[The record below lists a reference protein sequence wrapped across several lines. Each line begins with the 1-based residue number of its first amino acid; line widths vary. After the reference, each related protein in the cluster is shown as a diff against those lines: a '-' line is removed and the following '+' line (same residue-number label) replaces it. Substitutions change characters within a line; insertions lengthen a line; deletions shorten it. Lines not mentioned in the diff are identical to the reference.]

1 MTTHGHPPIVV
12 TVDQPPIGHDAALWS
27 ARLAERLH
35 CPLRIVYIA
44 TAAHD
49 VSVDTLPAG
58 PEAAARTEASA
69 TAVVDD
75 TVAVVRRDY
84 PDLEI
89 TGELI
94 DGPAAHALATVGE
107 DARMVVLGHPDV
119 GTLDMSTATTTVT
132 EHASCPVTVWRGQS
146 GQLPDQRPVLLAVD
160 DDIDGADA
168 ALAAFAYA
176 HLFGA
181 SVITVNPPPEQPE
194 TTAAAKHAEPASVT
208 STDRHSLDAH
218 LAAAREA
225 FPDVTVSALADIP
238 HRASSE
244 RATGAQLVVTGTDG
258 RASASEVPGF
268 GPYSF
273 RRIRCPVMICPSR
286 TPPVGFG
293 ADTLA
298 STAGTTALPSATPI
312 SGMTVRVLTL
322 DDRDAAASL
331 HEQMSAHD
339 AYLRFFSAPP
349 KHIGEFAEQ
358 LCRHDSTHLA
368 LGAFD
373 GDDLVG
379 VANYVVT
386 DTTRGHITAEMALAV
401 NAHDQRHGIGTLLV
415 RRLGTAAY
423 LHGVAH
429 LTAEILAEN
438 SLMLA
443 IITEQ
448 GWSDALRYEGATV
461 HFDLEL
467 DAHQQEHP
475 DAAVLPQEGKP
486 GRPTRKVRGG
496 TQR

>member
-12 TVDQPPIGHDAALWS
+12 TVDQPPIGRDAALWS

-35 CPLRIVYIA
+35 CTLRVVYIA
-44 TAAHD
+44 AATSD
-49 VSVDTLPAG
+49 VSADIAATG
-58 PEAAARTEASA
+58 PEAAARTESSA

-75 TVAVVRRDY
+75 TIAVVRRDH

-89 TGELI
+89 SGELI
-94 DGPAAHALATVGE
+94 DGPAAQALATVGE

-119 GTLDMSTATTTVT
+119 GALDVPTATTMVT
-132 EHASCPVTVWRGQS
+132 EHATCPVTVWRGEP

-168 ALAAFAYA
+168 ALAAFGYA

-181 SVITVNPPPEQPE
+181 SVIAVNAQPEQPG
-194 TTAAAKHAEPASVT
+194 TAAPVT
-208 STDRHSLDAH
+208 STNRHSLDAH
-218 LAAAREA
+218 LAVARDA

-238 HRASSE
+238 HRSLNE
-244 RATGAQLVVTGTDG
+244 RATGAQLVVTGPDG
-258 RASASEVPGF
+258 RASVPEGPGF
-268 GPYSF
+268 GSYFF
-273 RRIRCPVMICPSR
+273 RRSRCPVMICPSR
-286 TPPVGFG
+286 MPPVGLG
-293 ADTLA
+293 ADPIA
-298 STAGTTALPSATPI
+298 STANTAPAPSTPLI
-312 SGMTVRVLTL
+312 SGMTVRALTP
-322 DDRDAAASL
+322 DDRDAVASL

-349 KHIGEFAEQ
+349 KRIDEFAEQ

-368 LGAFD
+368 LGAFE

-386 DTTRGHITAEMALAV
+386 DTTAGHLTAEMALAV
-401 NAHDQRHGIGTLLV
+401 NAHDQQHGIGTLLV

-423 LHGVAH
+423 LQGVKH

-438 SLMLA
+438 TLMLA

-448 GWSDALRYEGATV
+448 GWNDALRYEGATV

-467 DAHQQEHP
+467 DAHGQEDP
-475 DAAVLPQEGKP
+475 GTPVLPRKGNAGQAIRK
-486 GRPTRKVRGG
+486 GR
-496 TQR
+496 